1 MLKFFINGDYHP
13 KLIEIL
19 VKSTFAGSL
28 SVNIIAPIVGTIVVY
43 DFIPHVQIYIWL
55 FLHISIFIA
64 RIFLAKKLQYFLNI
78 ESDKVVTYLY
88 MKFILI
94 SLSALLY
101 AFLMWQ
107 LMEYTTGTP
116 IFIIYSFVS
125 LLVAGAISTLSSVFI
140 VFVLFASLSVIPI
153 IFSFFYHSSEV
164 FDMFAVISIIFFVIL
179 ILSGYRQYIML
190 RDAIMLK
197 ETFETIYEKS
207 SDGIFIIKNGKFI
220 SCNESIVKILKY
232 SSKHE
237 VLNLPLSKLSPT
249 FQQDGVESSQ
259 KIDDMIDIAMKN
271 GQNSFEWLYIKSNG
285 KEFWAEI
292 VLTKINLA
300 GEDLIHMVLRDISE
314 RKVKDELLIQQSR
327 QAAMGEM
334 IGNIAHQWR
343 QPLNAL
349 GLVLQ
354 NLNFEYQMGTLND
367 DFMQRSVDKGQ
378 KLTQTMS
385 KTIDDFRNFFKPN
398 KLKEHF
404 KISDV
409 INSTIDLIGASYE
422 NNSIKIILN
431 LDKEIEFHGYPS
443 EFSQVILNI
452 LNNAKDVLIEKSI
465 GTREVKISTFQKDS
479 NIVIHISDNAG
490 GVRANIIEKI
500 FEPYFTT
507 KEEGKGTGIGL
518 YMSKTIIET
527 NMSGSLSV
535 INENNGAKFIIIL

>member
-1 MLKFFINGDYHP
+1 MLKFLIKTDYHP

-19 VKSTFAGSL
+19 VKSTFVGALG
-28 SVNIIAPIVGTIVVY
+28 VNIIAPIVGSIVIY

-55 FLHISIFIA
+55 FLHIFIFIV
-64 RIFLAKKLQYFLNI
+64 RIFIAKKLQYFLNRD
-78 ESDKVVTYLY
+78 SDKLITYLY
-88 MKFILI
+88 IKFLLI
-94 SLSALLY
+94 SLSAFLY

-107 LMEYTTGTP
+107 LMEYTTGAP
-116 IFIIYSFVS
+116 IFIIYSFIS

-140 VFVLFASLSVIPI
+140 VFVLFSSLTVLPI
-153 IFSFFYHSSEV
+153 IFSFFYHNGET
-164 FDMFAVISIIFFVIL
+164 FNLFAVISIIFFIIL

-197 ETFETIYEKS
+197 ETFEMIYEKS
-207 SDGIFIIKNGKFI
+207 SDGIFLIKNGKFV
-220 SCNESIVKILKY
+220 SCNESIVKIFKY
-232 SSKHE
+232 ISKHE
-237 VLNLPLSKLSPT
+237 VLNLSLSKLSPKL
-249 FQQDGVESSQ
+249 QPDGKESSK
-259 KIDDMIDIAMKN
+259 KIDEMINIAMKN
-271 GQNSFEWLYIKSNG
+271 GQNSFEWLYIKSDG
-285 KEFWAEI
+285 EEFWAEI

-300 GEDLIHMVLRDISE
+300 GEDLIHMVIRDISE

-354 NLNFEYQMGTLND
+354 NLNFEYQMGTLD
-367 DFMQRSVDKGQ
+367 DEFMQRSVDKGQ

-385 KTIDDFRNFFKPN
+385 KTIDDFRDFFKPN
-398 KLKEHF
+398 KLKEYF

-409 INSTIDLIGASYE
+409 INSTIDLIGASYD
-422 NNSIKIILN
+422 NNSIKIVLN
-431 LDKEIEFHGYPS
+431 LDQEIEFHGYPS

-452 LNNAKDVLIEKSI
+452 LNNAKDVLVEKSI
-465 GTREVKISTFQKDS
+465 ETKEVKISTFQKNS
-479 NIVIHISDNAG
+479 NIIINISDNAG
-490 GVRANIIEKI
+490 GIPSDVIEKV

-527 NMSGSLSV
+527 NMKGSLSV
-535 INENNGAKFIIIL
+535 INENNGAKFIIVL